1 MRRIVALLVVLLS
14 LPIAAAAQSP
24 MSPRANMV
32 AYDDDGG
39 IEKLAY
45 RESPYFMELTGS
57 WKQRRTDTSI
67 IYTRQIEADRI
78 WKDYLVYLNVRCGRA
93 CRVYINNKEVGYG
106 DDSRHWNEFL
116 LNKHL
121 KYGKFNTLA
130 IEAIKHPKGA
140 LLEDTSIAVGLNGE
154 PYILFK
160 TDPCVADMALTADY
174 DAFTSTG
181 TLSVD
186 ARIFNS
192 RHRGRYYVE
201 VELWTPQ
208 GRQLDRMG
216 RWVVFEKNNEE
227 TAEISR
233 SWADIEPWSA
243 ESPSL
248 YTVIVR
254 LRNENM
260 EEEETVGARIGFR
273 RVEIKD
279 GQLTV
284 NGKAITIKGITYGI
298 EHTEGYASREQM
310 RQDIIAMK
318 RTNINAVRT
327 SRYSP
332 MDPFFYELCD
342 SYGLYV
348 VADANLMPVSSQHQA
363 VATDQDYA
371 PLFERRVE
379 NLYGKYKNHTSIIA
393 WGLGNTRDNGVCM
406 AAAYRRLKALEKQ
419 RPVIFPGADFA
430 DVTDIVAPSLPTP
443 AAMRQT
449 LSKTSERPFL
459 MFPSANAETF
469 ASLADLWQLTT
480 SQRQLQGGFVDIW
493 PLGSVVRADIKQLY
507 SPFSISQSKV
517 TRDEGEFL
525 VHNNNDFTSFGAY
538 SLEYTIYTNLRPNI
552 VAGDLP
558 VAMGGGESDKVSMR
572 IPDLDLQP
580 GEELFVRF
588 DVNRRTGSRLS
599 WAGNTKAD
607 RAVGSVVFPLQ
618 ARSAPLRKL
627 DTAGTRLNANGI
639 GTDTVTATTLNGTPL
654 RIRFTAPDGT
664 LLVTDTLGN
673 TLATPAVAFDGHSEW
688 QASTLAVASRQPDSR
703 TLCIDALRQY
713 RSLTGTPMCDVRLS
727 YTIHATGDIVTDC
740 HVSPSDRVR
749 GALTPVFVVNPA
761 CGNGDTL
768 QWFGTDRETAL
779 SRSMGIIGV
788 NSQPVKAFSGSRND
802 VRWCAIGTWRGL
814 FCQLPGTQ
822 ARLTLAN
829 GTLSLAPQQ
838 PTQHVSLRLSTY
850 DNCRLPED
858 CHAVTC
864 PAINSGILEPPTI
877 AASEARFSQPLTV
890 TITSP
895 DAVPAKPVAK
905 HKTTR
910 KGKTQEQEAP
920 VIRYTVDGSDPTET
934 SPLYTG
940 PITITTT
947 TVVKARVFSDGMP
960 PSFTATRKF
969 NYDYIIKTAF
979 SRHAN
984 TPYNVGTDTI
994 LYDGEHA
1001 SVDDL
1006 SRGWLGFSGKAP
1018 TVTVTLAKAVDI
1030 DYVTLRYAHAPAV
1043 WAFAPRSVTVAFSA
1057 DGTTWGDTVTL
1068 ALPFDPAAQENST
1081 DQLVELRIP
1090 ADRSGVGF
1098 LRIVPEDIGR
1108 IPAWHRAKGLKPWL
1122 MMDEIEISEKL

>member
-1 MRRIVALLVVLLS
+1 MRRLIACILALLT
-14 LPIAAAAQSP
+14 LPVISVAQHVTY
-24 MSPRANMV
+24 PRTNMV
-32 AYDDDGG
+32 AYDDDGA
-39 IEKLAY
+39 IERLAY
-45 RESPYFMELTGS
+45 RESPYFLELTGS

-67 IYTRQIEADRI
+67 IYTRQIEVDRV
-78 WKDYLVYLNVRCGRA
+78 WKDYLVFLNVRCGRA
-93 CRVYINNKEVGYG
+93 CRVYINNKEVGYA

-116 LNKHL
+116 LDRHL

-130 IEAIKHPKGA
+130 IEAIKRPQGT

-160 TDPCVADMALTADY
+160 TDPCVADMTLSADY

-186 ARIFNS
+186 ARVFNS
-192 RHRGRYYVE
+192 KRRGRYYVE

-216 RWVVFEKNNEE
+216 RWVVFDKKSEE
-227 TAEISR
+227 SVEISR
-233 SWADIEPWSA
+233 SWADVEPWSA
-243 ESPSL
+243 ENPSL

-254 LRNENM
+254 LRDENM
-260 EEEETVGARIGFR
+260 DEEETVGARIGFR

-279 GQLTV
+279 GLLTV
-284 NGKAITIKGITYGI
+284 NGKPITIKGITYGI

-348 VADANLMPVSSQHQA
+348 VADANLMPASSQHQA

-393 WGLGNTRDNGVCM
+393 WCLGNSRDNGVCM
-406 AAAYRRLKALEKQ
+406 ATAYRRLKALEKQ
-419 RPVIFPGADFA
+419 RPVIFPGAEFA
-430 DVTDIVAPSLPTP
+430 DVTDIVAPALPTP
-443 AAMRQT
+443 SAIRQA
-449 LSKTSERPFL
+449 LSKSDERPFL
-459 MFPSANAETF
+459 MLPSADAESFTN
-469 ASLADLWQLTT
+469 LAELWQLTT
-480 SQRQLQGGFVDIW
+480 TQRQLQGGFVDIW
-493 PLGSVVRADIKQLY
+493 PLGSVAHADIKQFY

-525 VHNNNDFTSFGAY
+525 VHNNNDFISFGAY
-538 SLEYTIYTNLRPNI
+538 SLEYTIYTNLRANV

-588 DVNRRTGSRLS
+588 DVNRRTGGKLS
-599 WAGNTKAD
+599 WIGNSKAD
-607 RAVGSVVFPLQ
+607 RTVGSAVFPLN
-618 ARSAPLRKL
+618 AHSAPLRQL
-627 DTAGTRLNANGI
+627 DTAGTRLSVDGL
-639 GTDTVTATTLNGTPL
+639 GTDTITAISIHGMPMKV
-654 RIRFTAPDGT
+654 RFTAHDAA
-664 LLVTDTLGN
+664 LLLTDTLGN
-673 TLATPAVAFDGHSEW
+673 TLAAPTIVFDGHSDW
-688 QASTLAVASRQPDSR
+688 HTSTLAVASCQPDSR
-703 TLCIDALRQY
+703 TLCIDALLQY

-727 YTIHATGDIVTDC
+727 YTIHATGDLVADC
-740 HVSPSDRVR
+740 HVAPTDRVR
-749 GALTPVFVVNPA
+749 GNLSTVFIVNPS
-761 CGNGDTL
+761 CNNDDTL
-768 QWFGTDRETAL
+768 QWFGSDRETAL
-779 SRSMGIIGV
+779 PRHTSIIGV
-788 NSQPVKAFSGSRND
+788 NRQPVSAFRGNRGD
-802 VRWCAIGTWRGL
+802 VRWCAIGTDKGL
-814 FCQLPGTQ
+814 FCQLPDNH
-822 ARLTLAN
+822 ARLTLVN
-829 GTLSLAPQQ
+829 GVLSLAPQR
-838 PTQHVSLRLSTY
+838 TTEHISLRLGIY
-850 DNCRLPED
+850 DTGRQPDD
-858 CHAVTC
+858 CYSVAC
-864 PAINSGILEPPTI
+864 PVVASGILEPPTI
-877 AASEARFSQPLTV
+877 TASKARFSQPLTI

-895 DAVPAKPVAK
+895 DVTPVNPATNAK
-905 HKTTR
+905 ATR
-910 KGKTQEQEAP
+910 KGKNQEPSVP
-920 VIRYTVDGSDPTET
+920 VIRYTLDGSEPNET
-934 SPLYTG
+934 SAIYTG
-940 PITITTT
+940 PITLTTT
-947 TVVKARVFSDGMP
+947 TVVKARVFSDGTP

-1018 TVTVTLAKAVDI
+1018 TITVTLAKTVNI
-1030 DYVTLRYAHAPAV
+1030 DYVTLRYAHTPAV
-1043 WAFAPRSVTVAFSA
+1043 WAFAPCNVTLTFSA
-1057 DGTTWGDTVTL
+1057 DGTTWGDTVSF
-1068 ALPFDPAAQENST
+1068 ALPFDPANQENNS

-1090 ADRSGVGF
+1090 ADRNGVGF
-1098 LRIVPEDIGR
+1098 IRIEPATIDR

>member
-1 MRRIVALLVVLLS
+1 MRRLVALLFILLS
-14 LPIAAAAQSP
+14 PPFTAVAQLPT
-24 MSPRANMV
+24 SPRANMV
-32 AYDDDGG
+32 AYDDDGT

-45 RESPYFMELTGS
+45 RESPYFLELTGS

-67 IYTRQIEADRI
+67 IYTRQIEADRV
-78 WKDYLVYLNVRCGRA
+78 WKDYLVLLNVRCGRA
-93 CRVYINNKEVGYG
+93 CRVYVNNKEVGYA

-130 IEAIKHPKGA
+130 IEAIKHPQGA
-140 LLEDTSIAVGLNGE
+140 MLEDTAIAVGLNGE

-160 TDPCVADMALTADY
+160 TDPCVADMALAADF
-174 DAFTSTG
+174 DVFTSTG

-186 ARIFNS
+186 TRIFNS
-192 RHRGRYYVE
+192 RRRGRYYVE

-216 RWVVFEKNNEE
+216 RWVVFDKNSEE
-227 TAEISR
+227 SAEISR
-233 SWADIEPWSA
+233 SWSNIEPWSA

-260 EEEETVGARIGFR
+260 EEEEMVGARIGFR
-273 RVEIKD
+273 RVEIKE
-279 GQLTV
+279 GLLTV

-327 SRYSP
+327 SRFSP

-348 VADANLMPVSSQHQA
+348 VADANLMPASSQHQA

-393 WGLGNTRDNGVCM
+393 WCLGNTRDNGVCM
-406 AAAYRRLKALEKQ
+406 AAAYRRLKAIEKN

-443 AAMRQT
+443 TAMRQT
-449 LSKTSERPFL
+449 LTKSSERPFL
-459 MFPSANAETF
+459 MLPSANAETF
-469 ASLADLWQLTT
+469 ATLADLWQLTL

-493 PLGSVVRADIKQLY
+493 PLGSTPRADIKQLY
-507 SPFSISQSKV
+507 SPFSISPSKV

-538 SLEYTIYTNLRPNI
+538 SLEYTIYTNLRSNI

-588 DVNRRTGSRLS
+588 DVNRR
-599 WAGNTKAD
+599 AGNRQSWIGNSKAD

-618 ARSAPLRKL
+618 SHSAPLRQL
-627 DTAGTRLNANGI
+627 DTAGTRLTVNGS
-639 GTDTVTATTLNGTPL
+639 GTDTVMATTLRGTPL
-654 RIRFTAPDGT
+654 KLRFTAPDGV
-664 LLVTDTLGN
+664 LLLTDTLGN
-673 TLATPAVAFDGHSEW
+673 TLAAPTVVFDGHSEW
-688 QASTLAVASRQPDSR
+688 QTSTLAVASRQPDSR

-727 YTIHATGDIVTDC
+727 YTIHATGDIVAEC
-740 HVSPSDRVR
+740 HVSPTDRVR
-749 GALTPVFVVNPA
+749 GTLTPVFIVNPS
-761 CGNGDTL
+761 CSSGDTM

-779 SRSMGIIGV
+779 HRSAGIIGV
-788 NSQPVKAFSGSRND
+788 NRQPVTAFKGSRND
-802 VRWCAIGTWRGL
+802 VRWCAIGTDHGL
-814 FCQLPGTQ
+814 FCQLPGTL
-822 ARLTLAN
+822 ARLTLTN
-829 GTLSLAPQQ
+829 GTLSLAPQK
-838 PTQHVSLRLSTY
+838 PTQHISLRLGTY
-850 DNCRLPED
+850 DTGRQPED

-864 PAINSGILEPPTI
+864 PAITSGILEPPSI
-877 AASEARFSQPLTV
+877 SASEARFSQPLTV

-895 DAVPAKPVAK
+895 DVVPDKPADKAKP
-905 HKTTR
+905 TR
-910 KGKTQEQEAP
+910 KGKTQDPAAP
-920 VIRYTVDGSDPTET
+920 VIRYTLDGSEPTET
-934 SPLYTG
+934 SPIYTA

-1006 SRGWLGFSGKAP
+1006 ARGWLGFSGKAP
-1018 TVTVTLAKAVDI
+1018 AITVTLAKAVDI
-1030 DYVTLRYAHAPAV
+1030 DYITLRYAHAPAV
-1043 WAFAPRSVTVAFSA
+1043 WAFAPRNVTVTFST
-1057 DGTTWGDTVTL
+1057 DGTTWGDTVTF
-1068 ALPFDPAAQENST
+1068 ALPFDPAAQENNT
-1081 DQLVELRIP
+1081 DQLIELRIP
-1090 ADRSGVGF
+1090 VDRSGVGF
-1098 LRIVPEDIGR
+1098 IRIEPEDIGR

-1122 MMDEIEISEKL
+1122 MMDEIEISERL

>member
-1 MRRIVALLVVLLS
+1 MRRLVALLFVLLS
-14 LPIAAAAQSP
+14 LSLAAVAQLSIV
-24 MSPRANMV
+24 PRANMV
-32 AYDDDGG
+32 GYDDDGA
-39 IEKLAY
+39 IERLAY

-57 WKQRRTDTSI
+57 WKQRSTDTSV
-67 IYTRQIEADRI
+67 IYSRQIEADRV
-78 WKDYLVYLNVRCGRA
+78 WKDYLVLLNVRCGRA
-93 CRVYINNKEVGYG
+93 CRVYVNNKEVGYA

-121 KYGKFNTLA
+121 KFGKFNTLA
-130 IEAIKHPKGA
+130 IEAIKHPQGA
-140 LLEDTSIAVGLNGE
+140 LLEDSSIAVGLNGE

-160 TDPCVADMALTADY
+160 TDPCVADMALTADF
-174 DAFTSTG
+174 DALTSTG

-192 RHRGRYYVE
+192 RRRGRYYVE

-227 TAEISR
+227 AIEISR
-233 SWADIEPWSA
+233 SWANVEPWSA

-254 LRNENM
+254 LRDENM
-260 EEEETVGARIGFR
+260 DEEETVGARIGFR

-279 GQLTV
+279 GLLTV

-298 EHTEGYASREQM
+298 EHTEGYAAREQM
-310 RQDIIAMK
+310 RQGIIAMK
-318 RTNINAVRT
+318 RNNINAVRT

-348 VADANLMPVSSQHQA
+348 VADANLMPASSQHQA
-363 VATDQDYA
+363 VATDQDYV

-393 WGLGNTRDNGVCM
+393 WCLGNTHDNGVCM
-406 AAAYRRLKALEKQ
+406 AAAYRRLKALEKH

-443 AAMRQT
+443 TTMRQA
-449 LSKTSERPFL
+449 LSKSGERPFL

-469 ASLADLWQLTT
+469 ATLADLWQLTT
-480 SQRQLQGGFVDIW
+480 SQRQLQGGFIDIW
-493 PLGSVVRADIKQLY
+493 PLGSVTRADIKQLY
-507 SPFSISQSKV
+507 SPFSISPSKV
-517 TRDEGEFL
+517 TRDEGEFI
-525 VHNNNDFTSFGAY
+525 VHNDNDFTSFGAY
-538 SLEYTIYTNLRPNI
+538 TLEYTIYTNLRSNI

-588 DVNRRTGSRLS
+588 DVNRRAGNKLS
-599 WAGNTKAD
+599 WAGSSKAD

-618 ARSAPLRKL
+618 THSAPLRKL
-627 DTAGTRLNANGI
+627 DTAGTRLAVNGI
-639 GTDTVTATTLNGTPL
+639 GTDTVIATTLRGTPFKVQYKATNNAL
-654 RIRFTAPDGT
+654 I
-664 LLVTDTLGN
+664 LTDTLGN
-673 TLATPAVAFDGHSEW
+673 ILAAPAVTFDGHSDW
-688 QASTLAVASRQPDSR
+688 HPTTLAVASRQSDSR
-703 TLCIDALRQY
+703 TLCIDAMLQY
-713 RSLTGTPMCDVRLS
+713 RNLTSTPMCDVRLT
-727 YTIHATGDIVTDC
+727 YTIHATGDIVADC
-740 HVSPSDRVR
+740 HVSPTDRVR
-749 GALTPVFVVNPA
+749 GTLTPVFVVSTMCDNA
-761 CGNGDTL
+761 DTL
-768 QWFGTDRETAL
+768 QWFGSDRETAL
-779 SRSMGIIGV
+779 PRSMGIVGV
-788 NSQPVKAFSGSRND
+788 NRQPVATFRGSRND
-802 VRWCAIGTWRGL
+802 VRWCAIGTDNGL
-814 FCQLPGTQ
+814 FCQLPGAL
-822 ARLTLAN
+822 ARLTLTN

-838 PTQHVSLRLSTY
+838 DIRHISLHLSIY
-850 DNCRLPED
+850 DAYRQPDD

-864 PAINSGILEPPTI
+864 PAITSGILEPPTI
-877 AASEARFSQPLTV
+877 TASEARFSQPLTV

-895 DAVPAKPVAK
+895 DVATT
-905 HKTTR
+905 KTTVKTKTTN
-910 KGKTQEQEAP
+910 KGKSKDNAET
-920 VIRYTVDGSDPTET
+920 VIRYTLDGSEPTEA
-934 SPLYTG
+934 SSIYTG
-940 PITITTT
+940 PFTITTT
-947 TVVKARVFSDGMP
+947 TVVKARVFSNGMP

-994 LYDGEHA
+994 LYDGER
-1001 SVDDL
+1001 STVDDL
-1006 SRGWLGFSGKAP
+1006 SHGWLGFSGKAP
-1018 TVTVTLAKAVDI
+1018 AITVTLAKAVDI
-1030 DYVTLRYAHAPAV
+1030 DYITLRFAHTPAV
-1043 WAFAPRSVTVAFSA
+1043 WAFAPRSVTVTFSA
-1057 DGTTWGDTVTL
+1057 DGTTWGDTVTY
-1068 ALPFDPAAQENST
+1068 ALPFDPAAQENNV

-1090 ADRSGVGF
+1090 ADHNGVGF
-1098 LRIVPEDIGR
+1098 LRIEPTDIGR

-1122 MMDEIEISEKL
+1122 MMDEIEISERL

>member
-1 MRRIVALLVVLLS
+1 MRRLVALLVILLS
-14 LPIAAAAQSP
+14 LSFTTVAQ
-24 MSPRANMV
+24 MSIYPRANMV
-32 AYDDDGG
+32 AYDDDNA
-39 IEKLAY
+39 IERLAY

-67 IYTRQIEADRI
+67 IYTRQIEADRV
-78 WKDYLVYLNVRCGRA
+78 WKDYLVLLNVRCGRA
-93 CRVYINNKEVGYG
+93 CHVYVNNKEVGYA
-106 DDSRHWNEFL
+106 DDSRHWNEFP

-130 IEAIKHPKGA
+130 IEAIKHPQGA
-140 LLEDTSIAVGLNGE
+140 LLEDTSIVVGLNGE

-160 TDPCVADMALTADY
+160 TDPCVADMGLDADF

-216 RWVVFEKNNEE
+216 RWVVFDKKDEE
-227 TAEISR
+227 SIEISR
-233 SWADIEPWSA
+233 SWANIEPWSA
-243 ESPSL
+243 ENPSL

-260 EEEETVGARIGFR
+260 EEEETVGARVGFR

-279 GQLTV
+279 GILTV
-284 NGKAITIKGITYGI
+284 NGKAITLKGITYGI

-310 RQDIIAMK
+310 RQDVIAMK

-327 SRYSP
+327 SRFSP

-348 VADANLMPVSSQHQA
+348 VADANLMPASSQHQA
-363 VATDQDYA
+363 VATDKNFA
-371 PLFERRVE
+371 PLFERRVD

-393 WGLGNTRDNGVCM
+393 WCLGNSRDNGVCM
-406 AAAYRRLKALEKQ
+406 AAAYRRLKAMEKH
-419 RPVIFPGADFA
+419 RPVIFPGADYA

-443 AAMRQT
+443 ATMRQA
-449 LSKTSERPFL
+449 LSKGGERPFL
-459 MFPSANAETF
+459 MLPSANRETF
-469 ASLADLWQLTT
+469 ATLADLWQLTT

-493 PLGSVVRADIKQLY
+493 PLGNVARADIKQLY
-507 SPFSISQSKV
+507 SPFTISPSKV

-538 SLEYTIYTNLRPNI
+538 SLEYTIYTNLRPNVI
-552 VAGDLP
+552 AGDLP

-588 DVNRRTGSRLS
+588 DVNRR
-599 WAGNTKAD
+599 AGNKQSWIGNSKND
-607 RAVGSVVFPLQ
+607 RAVGAVAFPLQ
-618 ARSAPLRKL
+618 VRSAPLRQL
-627 DTAGTRLNANGI
+627 DTIGTHLAVSGI
-639 GTDTVTATTLNGTPL
+639 GTDTITTTTLRGTPMKVWFTAT
-654 RIRFTAPDGT
+654 DGA
-664 LLVTDTLGN
+664 LLLSDTLGN
-673 TLATPAVAFDGHSEW
+673 IMAAPTVVFDGHSDW
-688 QASTLAVASRQPDSR
+688 QTSTLAVASRQPDSR
-703 TLCIDALRQY
+703 TLCIDVLQQY
-713 RSLTGTPMCDVRLS
+713 RSLTGAPMCDVRLS
-727 YTIHATGDIVTDC
+727 YTIHASGDIVADC
-740 HVSPSDRVR
+740 HVSPTDRVR
-749 GALTPVFVVNPA
+749 GALTPVFVVNPS

-768 QWFGTDRETAL
+768 QWFGSDRE
-779 SRSMGIIGV
+779 SMLPNNTSIIGV
-788 NSQPVKAFSGSRND
+788 NRQSVAAVNGSRND
-802 VRWCAIGTWRGL
+802 VRWCAIGANEGL
-814 FCQLPGTQ
+814 FCQLPGTL
-822 ARLTLAN
+822 ARLTIAN
-829 GTLSLAPQQ
+829 NTLSLAPQQ
-838 PTQHVSLRLSTY
+838 PTQHISLRLSIY
-850 DNCRLPED
+850 DSGRQPED

-864 PAINSGILEPPTI
+864 PAITSGILEPPTI
-877 AASEARFSQPLTV
+877 TASESRFSQPLTV
-890 TITSP
+890 TIASP
-895 DAVPAKPVAK
+895 DVVPAKTLANA
-905 HKTTR
+905 KTTR
-910 KGKTQEQEAP
+910 KGKVQTPTTP
-920 VIRYTVDGSDPTET
+920 VIRYTLDGSDPTEA
-934 SPLYTG
+934 SPIYTG

-947 TVVKARVFSDGMP
+947 TVVKARVFSDDMP

-969 NYDYIIKTAF
+969 NYDYIIKTTF

-1018 TVTVTLAKAVDI
+1018 AITVTLAKALDI
-1030 DYVTLRYAHAPAV
+1030 DYITLRYAHAPAV
-1043 WAFAPRSVTVAFSA
+1043 WAFAPSSVTVTFSA
-1057 DGTTWGDTVTL
+1057 DGSTWGDTVTL
-1068 ALPFDPAAQENST
+1068 TLPFDPSAQENSS

-1090 ADRSGVGF
+1090 ADRNGVGF
-1098 LRIVPEDIGR
+1098 IRIEPTDIGR

-1122 MMDEIEISEKL
+1122 MMDEIEISERL